1 MRSAIIAISLLV
13 AGTAAA
19 QSRNTEYHEQ
29 MDSLRRVKKGYDQTK
44 KNCIHMDTVL
54 TAMKKTQQDQLTII
68 DKLKAIKERQT
79 TVQTTNEPR

>member
-1 MRSAIIAISLLV
+1 MKYLIIALISLAIV
-13 AGTAAA
+13 GNSFA
-19 QSRNTEYHEQ
+19 QDNDYLHRV
-29 MDSLRRVKKGYDQTK
+29 DSVTKIRKKYDVTK

-68 DKLKAIKERQT
+68 DKLKAIKERQI